1 MRSSSARCLASN
13 AVVGADDPFS
23 RNENGKKCDRPLLS
37 EAAGA
42 AAGGGGALPVLGSGA
57 GVGSGTLSA
66 HAGTMASAAQI
77 VATRTAVARI
87 AHRPAISFSCWYS
100 SARSGKSGNRFSDK
114 IILQRK
120 IYIRAVATR

>member
-37 EAAGA
+37 DAAGA
-42 AAGGGGALPVLGSGA
+42 AAGGGA